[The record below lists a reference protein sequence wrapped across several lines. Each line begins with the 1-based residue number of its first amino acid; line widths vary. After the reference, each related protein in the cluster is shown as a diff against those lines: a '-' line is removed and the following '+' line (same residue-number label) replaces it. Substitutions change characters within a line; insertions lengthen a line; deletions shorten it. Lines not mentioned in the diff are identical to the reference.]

1 METQK
6 RITVWFLET
15 ASEALLMSVL
25 LIILTGFSPVSFIR
39 DLALGFFG
47 TLHFFFIT
55 GYLFTTAIADALWR
69 KKRIWVYPSIVSILF
84 SAHLQI
90 AFWMTGGWTSAEKL
104 SGRIA
109 GPCIAFACTFVG
121 GSLLLKRQIGKQAGQ
136 GRLTGNYGTRD
147 F

>member
-15 ASEALLMSVL
+15 ASEALLISVL
-25 LIILTGFSPVSFIR
+25 LIILSGFSLISFISG
-39 DLALGFFG
+39 LALGFFG

-84 SAHLQI
+84 STHLQI

-104 SGRIA
+104 PVRIA
-109 GPCIAFACTFVG
+109 GPCIVFACTFA
-121 GSLLLKRQIGKQAGQ
+121 GSSFLLKRQTEK
-136 GRLTGNYGTRD
+136 
-147 F
+147 